1 VIPVALDTETA
12 LIGVGN
18 LAPPLTCVS
27 WADVNGSGLYEWTHN
42 ETEDRLWDWVQDY
55 QIIGL
60 NIAYDL
66 TVIMTEYPD
75 QLLPVFDAYKNDRVT
90 DIGLRQ
96 KLIDIAHGKFR
107 GYRDAMT
114 GSYSKYEYGL
124 AALAERHLQITLDK
138 ETHRLHFGELRT
150 VPVSQWPA
158 GAAEYAISDAVMTF
172 KIWQIQEDGF
182 SHLLADQY
190 RQARAALGLH
200 LISCWGIRTNADKI
214 VEFTGTV
221 EGLFEEAVE
230 HCTREGLVR
239 GDGTRDTKKARQH
252 MLDVLEELDAPINR
266 TKSYI
271 PLRRKRDAGE
281 ELTKRNLKDLEDPLF
296 GVSCDEE
303 ACTGTGDELLIS
315 YSRVSSLKT
324 VVQDQIPALWNGT
337 TGPIQPRFDS
347 LVETGRTSCKGY
359 SDEQPTNGYQMH
371 NVRRLP
377 GIRECFT
384 ARPGTV
390 YADADYSGLELFT
403 WAQVCLWALGESRL
417 GQALNT
423 GEDAHLILGAELLS
437 CTYEEALAR
446 YNEGDEEA
454 SEARQFAKIGN
465 FGFMGGMQP
474 PTFRSWARQ
483 QFSVKFSEEFSEQIH
498 AAWHTAWPEAQRY
511 FIWIKALCD
520 TGGGYATVNQFL
532 SERTRGLIPF
542 TVVANTFFQGL
553 GADIAK
559 EALFQIQEE
568 CYCVPGSAL
577 YGSRMVNF
585 VHDEYMLEVPE
596 EIHAANEA
604 ADRMVA
610 IMVEVAQKWL
620 PDLNPGAEVAL
631 MKHWS
636 KKAKPVRNAEGLL
649 IPWEEKEQ
657 AA

>member
-1 VIPVALDTETA
+1 MIALDTETA
-12 LIGVGN
+12 LISVGN
-18 LAPPLTCVS
+18 LAPPLTCVT
-27 WADVNGSGLYEWTHN
+27 WAIDDEEGLRSGLMQHFNAEDQIFNWL
-42 ETEDRLWDWVQDY
+42 EDRQLV
-55 QIIGL
+55 GL
-60 NIAYDL
+60 NMPYDMMVIAA
-66 TVIMTEYPD
+66 EFPD
-75 QLLPVFDAYKNDRVT
+75 VLPLIFEAYRNDQIT
-90 DIGLRQ
+90 DVGLRQ
-96 KLIDIAHGKFR
+96 KLIDIAKGQFR
-107 GYRDAMT
+107 GYTDAVS
-114 GSYSKYEYGL
+114 GHYSNHEYSL
-124 AALAERHLQITLDK
+124 AALSERHLGITLDK
-138 ETHRLHFGELRT
+138 HTHRLRFGELRD
-150 VPVSQWPA
+150 VPVKQWPE
-158 GAAEYAISDAVMTF
+158 GAAEYAIDDAEVTLS
-172 KIWQIQEDGF
+172 IWQKQEEDA
-182 SHLLADQY
+182 HLLEDQY

-200 LISCWGIRTNADKI
+200 LISCWGIRTDPAKI
-214 VEFTGTV
+214 VAFTGTV

-230 HCTREGLVR
+230 HCTTEGLVR
-239 GDGTRDTKKARQH
+239 GDGSRDTKKARQY
-252 MLDVLEELDAPINR
+252 MLDVLEEIDAPIKR
-266 TKSYI
+266 TKSYV

-303 ACTGTGDELLIS
+303 ACTGTGDPLLIS

-359 SDEQPTNGYQMH
+359 SEDQPTNGYQMH

-390 YADADYSGLELFT
+390 YADADFSGLELFT

-417 GQALNT
+417 AQALNA
-423 GEDAHLILGAELLS
+423 GEDAHLILGSELMGVP
-437 CTYEEALAR
+437 YEEAR
-446 YNEGDEEA
+446 TQYFTGDEAA
-454 SEARQFAKIGN
+454 SDARQFAKIGN

-483 QFSVKFSEEFSEQIH
+483 QYGVHFSEEFAEQIH
-498 AAWHTAWPEAQRY
+498 QSWHTTWPEAQRY

-520 TGGGYATVNQFL
+520 AGSGYATVTQFM
-532 SERTRGLIPF
+532 SERVRGLIPF
-542 TVVANTFFQGL
+542 TVTANGFFQGL

-559 EALFQIQEE
+559 DALFEIQRE
-568 CYCVPGSAL
+568 CYINCGTAL
-577 YGSRMVNF
+577 YGCRMVNF
-585 VHDEYMLEVPE
+585 VHDEYMIEVPE
-596 EIHAANEA
+596 EIHAANAA
-604 ADRMVA
+604 ADRMVEV
-610 IMVEVAQKWL
+610 MVEVAQKWL

-649 IPWEEKEQ
+649 IPWEQ